1 MMREKIG
8 GELIRRNA
16 TRFATVFIFLK
27 SFWDRQDKFK
37 QWMISDDWESCKMVN
52 EEEHDYAYN
61 CLTSKKWWSEMELV
75 LKAVT
80 PLYSVLRFADQQK
93 GASISGFLPIMLSSI
108 NCIRGNLSHNPDPC
122 YKLMLD
128 KLMEVITRRLQYLV
142 KDNLMIAGMS

>member
-8 GELIRRNA
+8 GELIRWNA
-16 TRFATVFIFLK
+16 TRFGTVFIFLQ

-37 QWMISDDWESCKMVN
+37 QWMISDDWESCRTAN

-61 CLTSKKWWSEMELV
+61 CLTSKRWWSEMELV
-75 LKAVT
+75 LKAVS
-80 PLYSVLRFADQQK
+80 PLYSVLCFADQQK

-108 NCIRGNLSHNPDPC
+108 DDIRGNLSHNPNPR

-128 KLMEVITRRLQYLV
+128 KLMEVINGRLQYLV
-142 KDNLMIAGMS
+142 SDNLMIAGKG